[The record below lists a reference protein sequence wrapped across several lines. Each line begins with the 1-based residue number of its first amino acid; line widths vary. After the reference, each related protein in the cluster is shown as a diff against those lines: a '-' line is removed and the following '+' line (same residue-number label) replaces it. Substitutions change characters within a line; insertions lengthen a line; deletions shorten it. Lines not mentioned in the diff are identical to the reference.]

1 VLADAVLG
9 VVAAAGPRAGRKR
22 LGQDRVASRREE
34 LEAAERRRQRNGQ
47 LVAGLIVAASA
58 AILFYALTPNGGAG
72 PPSATALRKLRAAAA
87 AAHCTVTSFPS
98 EGREHTEG
106 KVAYHT
112 NPPTSGPHN
121 PAPAPDQVYTV
132 APPPENYVHTL
143 EHGRIELQYRPGA
156 PAAVRNA
163 LLTVYREFTHHMLLF
178 PNNTGM
184 DYEVAATAW
193 THRIGCLHFN
203 ARVPDALRRFRD
215 AYRDRAPEQV
225 P

>member
-1 VLADAVLG
+1 
-9 VVAAAGPRAGRKR
+9 VA
-22 LGQDRVASRREE
+22 
-34 LEAAERRRQRNGQ
+34 
-47 LVAGLIVAASA
+47 
-58 AILFYALTPNGGAG
+58 T
-72 PPSATALRKLRAAAA
+72 
-87 AAHCTVTSFPS
+87 FPS

-106 KVAYHT
+106 KVTYHT

-163 LLTVYREFTHHMLLF
+163 LLAVYREFTHHVLLF